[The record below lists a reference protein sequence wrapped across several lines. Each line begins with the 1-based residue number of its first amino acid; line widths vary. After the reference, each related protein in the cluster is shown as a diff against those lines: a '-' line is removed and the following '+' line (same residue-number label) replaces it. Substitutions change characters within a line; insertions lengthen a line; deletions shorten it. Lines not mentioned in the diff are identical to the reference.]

1 MWDAIIIGAGVTG
14 CSVARELARHQ
25 LRVLVLEKGSDVCAG
40 TSKGNSAM
48 VHGGFDPTPGSL
60 KAKFN
65 VLGNRMFDDLCAEL
79 EVPFQRSGT
88 VIMATSSEDMAEI
101 RRLEEMGGR
110 NGVPVEVLEGEA
122 LRRRFPGV
130 GDEVAGALYAP
141 TGGIVCPYGL
151 VIAMAENACLNGT
164 EFRLG
169 TRVTGLRR
177 IDGGWEAAGDGEVFA
192 GKLIFN
198 CAGTHADTLNNMVSR
213 DTFTITPRY
222 GSHIMMDREYS
233 QYVGTTITQTPKKL
247 PGGGHTK
254 GQGIMP
260 SADGTVILG
269 CDAEDCADPDDTSTT
284 ARSLNRI
291 LDYFE
296 ANWKHLPIARHIPD
310 FPRDGCITAYG
321 GLRAHSDRD
330 DFIIGEAP
338 DAPGFFNAAGIESPG
353 LTAAPAIGVHL
364 AELAVAR
371 LRPTPRENYRRG
383 RDAIKSFREMG
394 DAERARAVRDNPEY
408 GKIVCRCEL
417 VTEAEV
423 RQSIRRP
430 LGARSVSAVKMRTRA
445 GMGRCQGGFCGPR
458 VVQILAEE
466 LGISPL
472 EVTQSG
478 GESHI
483 LVGEACGCRLGEGCH
498 E

>member
-25 LRVLVLEKGSDVCAG
+25 LRVLVLEKSPDVCAA

-48 VHGGFDPTPGSL
+48 VHGGFDPTPGTL

-65 VLGNRMFDDLCAEL
+65 VLGNRMFDQLCSEL
-79 EVPFQRSGT
+79 AVPFQRNGT
-88 VIMATSSEDMAEI
+88 MIIATSEADMGEIRHLEDMA
-101 RRLEEMGGR
+101 RQ
-110 NGVPVEVLEGEA
+110 NGVPVSVLTGRA
-122 LRRRFPGV
+122 LRDRFPEI
-130 GDEVAGALYAP
+130 GDEVVGALNCES
-141 TGGIVCPYGL
+141 GGIVCPYGL
-151 VIAMAENACLNGT
+151 VIAMAENAALNGV
-164 EFRLG
+164 EFKLE
-169 TRVTGLRR
+169 TRADAVERGG
-177 IDGGWEAAGDGEVFA
+177 GGWKISTNNGDFET
-192 GKLIFN
+192 KLVFN
-198 CAGTHADTLNNMVSR
+198 CAGTHADKFNNMVSP
-213 DTFTITPRY
+213 DKFTITPRY
-222 GSHIMMDREYS
+222 GSHIMMDREFS
-233 QYVGTTITQTPKKL
+233 QYVDTTITQTPKKL

-269 CDAEDCADPDDTSTT
+269 CDAEDCTDPDDASTT

-296 ANWKHLPIARHIPD
+296 ENWKHLPIARHVPK

-321 GLRAHSDRD
+321 GLRAHGDRD
-330 DFIIGEAP
+330 DFIIGEAVG
-338 DAPGFFNAAGIESPG
+338 APGFFNAAGIESPG

-364 AELAVAR
+364 AALAVDR
-371 LRPTPRENYRRG
+371 LKPAAKADFVVG
-383 RDAIKSFREMG
+383 RDAIKSFREMN
-394 DAERARAVRDNPEY
+394 DEERAAAVRKDPNY

-430 LGARSVSAVKMRTRA
+430 LGAKSVNAVKMRTRA

-466 LGISPL
+466 WGVDPMDIP
-472 EVTQSG
+472 QSG
-478 GESHI
+478 KGSPI
-483 LVGEACGCRLGEGCH
+483 LVGAACSCRFE
-498 E
+498 EDSYE